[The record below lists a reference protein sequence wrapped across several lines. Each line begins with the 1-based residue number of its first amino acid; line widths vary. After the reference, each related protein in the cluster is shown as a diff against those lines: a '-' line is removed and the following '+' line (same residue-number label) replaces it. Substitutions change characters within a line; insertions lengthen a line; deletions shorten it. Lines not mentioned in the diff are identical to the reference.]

1 MSKKTVSFFLVLVL
15 ALSIMLVGC
24 GSAKPE
30 DNDAEEVT
38 TENEEQADETEATTD
53 EEAEEPIDEP
63 ADETVDEPADE
74 TPEEPAEDP
83 EEESEESED
92 LAVGMSMEGDMGR
105 FTLVYRDA
113 SLNVSQESGPFK
125 VTVNKIE
132 IITFEPSEEYK
143 ETFANKDF
151 LTILGLGLE
160 VENMSSDSNYIYPN
174 QGVLVTNT
182 KERSEGY
189 PLLSDDISG
198 EYVGEDYMKGEIAF
212 FLESAAEDLTEL
224 KYIIDRPHDAD
235 IEFIGDDI
243 IFELSLQR

>member
-1 MSKKTVSFFLVLVL
+1 MSFFFVLVL

-92 LAVGMSMEGDMGR
+92 LAVGMSRKRYGQIYFGIQR
-105 FTLVYRDA
+105 CILKCIARVRT
-113 SLNVSQESGPFK
+113 FK

-182 KERSEGY
+182 KERSEAY

-198 EYVGEDYMKGEIAF
+198 EYVGEVI
-212 FLESAAEDLTEL
+212 
-224 KYIIDRPHDAD
+224 
-235 IEFIGDDI
+235 
-243 IFELSLQR
+243 